1 MADIGGTNARFAL
14 MAESGDQLLQSREYR
29 CRDFNNIENAIW
41 QYFKDIACE
50 ADQLLRFCLAVPG
63 PVDNDQIEFVNNDW
77 SFSQTDLAELFKR
90 PINCIND
97 FDAQAYYVNQ
107 IEDHE
112 LRWFNDKRPNGG
124 GVKLVLGA
132 GTGLG
137 VSAILPSGELVPSE
151 AGHIAFAPRSES
163 EVVLLQQLWKR
174 FPRVSVER
182 ILSGPGLE
190 NLYWANHNLCED
202 ILTVPAELS
211 APEIVLA
218 AQQQEPIA
226 LKTINDF
233 FEILASVAGDLTIAM
248 GAFDGVY
255 LSGGVLPRLMSFVD
269 QQSFLAR
276 FSDKGRFSDMCAATP
291 VCLVLTEQPGL
302 KGCALA

>member
-14 MAESGDQLLQSREYR
+14 MAEGGDQLIQSREYR
-29 CRDFNNIENAIW
+29 CRDFKNIENAIW
-41 QYFKDIACE
+41 QYFNDINGD

-63 PVDNDQIEFVNNDW
+63 PVDNDQIQFVNNDW
-77 SFSQTDLAELFKR
+77 RFSQTDLSELFKR
-90 PINCIND
+90 PIRCIND

-112 LRWFNDKRPNGG
+112 LQWFNDNRPSST

-151 AGHIAFAPRSES
+151 AGHVAFAPSTEG
-163 EVVLLQQLWKR
+163 EVALLQQLWKR

-190 NLYWANHNLCED
+190 NLYWANHKLSPD
-202 ILTVPAELS
+202 QLSVPAELS

-218 AQQQEPIA
+218 AQEKEPIA

-233 FEILASVAGDLTIAM
+233 FDILASVAGDLTIAM

-255 LSGGVLPRLMSFVD
+255 FSGGVLPRLMPFID
-269 QQSFLAR
+269 QQRFLAR
-276 FSDKGRFSDMCAATP
+276 FSDKGRFSDLCVTTP
-291 VCLVLTEQPGL
+291 ICLVLADQPGL